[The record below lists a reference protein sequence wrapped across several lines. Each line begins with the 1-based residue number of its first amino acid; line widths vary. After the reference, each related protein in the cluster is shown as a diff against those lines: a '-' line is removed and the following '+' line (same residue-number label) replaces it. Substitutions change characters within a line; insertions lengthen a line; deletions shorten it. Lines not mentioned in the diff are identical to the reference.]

1 MPVSH
6 TASEH
11 CKRQLLERVSNDIP
25 ALVKQALQ
33 NAPAGRQHPDHPL
46 VTRLVSETQRSQ
58 AQLISHQDGI
68 FCGKAWAETVL
79 QQMSPDITLQWHTSD
94 AGAIHQ
100 GQILA
105 TLSGPASVLLSAE
118 TTLLHF
124 LQTLSGISTRFS
136 HSLSQLAETSFRV
149 IDSLNT
155 QPGVSNA
162 VKYARL
168 CGDHTTQR
176 LDLSDLIPINENH
189 IIACGSVVSAIENA
203 RWIDPD
209 RPVEVTVTSLTQFS
223 QALVAGA
230 DLILLHNFTLPEIN
244 AAVAERH
251 RQQVLPMLVIGGQNA
266 CQHLPA
272 LSQTGADYLAAS
284 ALLSRPQ
291 PLDISLQ
298 FLPVSA

>member
-11 CKRQLLERVSNDIP
+11 CKRQLLERANNDIP
-25 ALVKQALQ
+25 DAVKQALQ
-33 NAPAGRQHPDHPL
+33 NAPAGKRHPDHSL
-46 VTRLVSETQRSQ
+46 VTRLVSETQHSQ
-58 AQLISHQDGI
+58 AQLISHEDGI
-68 FCGKAWAETVL
+68 FCGQAWAEAVI
-79 QQMSPDITLQWHTSD
+79 QQISHDMTFQWYTSD
-94 AGAIHQ
+94 AAPIHQ

-105 TLSGPASVLLSAE
+105 TLTGPATALLSAE
-118 TTLLHF
+118 TLVLHF

-136 HSLSQLAETSFRV
+136 HSLSPLAETPLRV

-155 QPGVSNA
+155 QPGFSNA
-162 VKYARL
+162 IKYALL

-209 RPVEVTVTSLTQFS
+209 RPVEVTVTSFTQFS
-223 QALVAGA
+223 QALIAGA
-230 DLILLHNFTLPEIN
+230 DLIQLQNFTLPEIN
-244 AAVAERH
+244 AAVTECH
-251 RQQVLPMLVIGGQNA
+251 KQQVLPMLIIGGQSA
-266 CQHLPA
+266 REHPA
-272 LSQTGADYLAAS
+272 TLSQTGVDYLSAN
-284 ALLSRPQ
+284 ALLNRPQ

-298 FLPVSA
+298 FLPAST